1 MPRSK
6 LRIYSWF
13 ELYTSALEYVI
24 HMLNNY
30 GGGSESVLA
39 KCMHAGMSAVV
50 LATKSKNLNNTKW
63 NGYPEVIMGV
73 AVGC

>member
-1 MPRSK
+1 
-6 LRIYSWF
+6 
-13 ELYTSALEYVI
+13 
-24 HMLNNY
+24 MLNIDIIMDR
-30 GGGSESVLA
+30 GSESVVA
-39 KCMHAGMSAVV
+39 RCMHAGMSAVV